1 VQSAQHRLRPR
12 ASGRG
17 AAAVRTLSVVVEVCV
32 ALARGRGA
40 VVVLV
45 RAVSVATAIVAV
57 DSTPQPQWL
66 SRLALLLAN
75 SHRQRPTSHT
85 IVEAHPDV
93 LARMARDG
101 WPERYTIPT
110 MALRPTPTMAL
121 HLLWLYTYYGSTL
134 TMALYLVVLYL
145 VALYLLWLYTYYG
158 SILA

>member
-1 VQSAQHRLRPR
+1 MSSLSVVVVVCVAL
-12 ASGRG
+12 AGGRG
-17 AAAVRTLSVVVEVCV
+17 AAAVRTLSVVVVVCV

-101 WPERYTIPT
+101 WPERYTLPT
-110 MALRPTPTMAL
+110 MALLTPTMAL
-121 HLLWLYTYYGSTL
+121 HLLWLYTCYGSTL
-134 TMALYLVVLYL
+134 TMALYL
-145 VALYLLWLYTYYG
+145 LWLYT
-158 SILA
+158 

>member
-17 AAAVRTLSVVVEVCV
+17 AAAVRTLSVVVVVCVALAGGRGAAAVRTLSVVVVVCVALAGGRGAVVVRTLSVVVVVCV

-75 SHRQRPTSHT
+75 LRRQRPTSHT

-110 MALRPTPTMAL
+110 I
-121 HLLWLYTYYGSTL
+121 LWLY
-134 TMALYLVVLYL
+134 
-145 VALYLLWLYTYYG
+145 
-158 SILA
+158 